1 MWHQDVLDIMVT
13 IALAMAGVFL
23 VMLGVAWAAYY
34 IDEWRKRRD

>member
-23 VMLGVAWAAYY
+23 VMLGVAWATYY